1 MKPLQYITI
10 ILFASASVFFGCQQ
24 NHSNVE
30 NIGYVKSQDELYNDT
45 AHHYMWITLN
55 TTLDSATRAVAR
67 RQFEYYQGLR
77 MAEVKKRL
85 IAAGY
90 GEWLK
95 CDSLECE
102 QRRIE
107 DSITNSRKKSHKSK
121 KTYDAPLFKTT
132 GKNSPL
138 IIGGGDIKIQYND

>member
-1 MKPLQYITI
+1 MRIVRLLVI
-10 ILFASASVFFGCQQ
+10 ILFALVSVFFGCQQ
-24 NHSNVE
+24 NPTNVGSV
-30 NIGYVKSQDELYNDT
+30 GYVKSQDELYNDT

-55 TTLDSATRAVAR
+55 TTLDSVTRAVAH
-67 RQFEYYQGLR
+67 RQFEHYQGLR
-77 MAEVKKRL
+77 MAEVKKHL

-107 DSITNSRKKSHKSK
+107 DSITNSRKKTRKSK
-121 KTYDAPLFKTT
+121 KNYDTPHFKTS
-132 GKNSPL
+132 GKNSPV
-138 IIGGGDIKIQYND
+138 IIGGGDVKIQYND